1 MIDPVDAPGRSRS
14 AAGDAGPSRARPGR
28 AVARLRTARAS
39 TVILMFATLSA
50 YGQGVEHFG
59 NWAGSYM
66 ESLKS
71 RYIMSDYIDRYTNN
85 TVALYVV
92 CRRRINSEDLTKRW
106 FTHFTVTVANQ
117 YREGILPDNQT
128 ELLWVIDDSE
138 YKDTEPIDHRIL
150 ISTNNN
156 LTATI

>member
-1 MIDPVDAPGRSRS
+1 
-14 AAGDAGPSRARPGR
+14 
-28 AVARLRTARAS
+28 
-39 TVILMFATLSA
+39 
-50 YGQGVEHFG
+50 
-59 NWAGSYM
+59 M